1 MGIITLTTDFGAG
14 DHYAGVMK
22 GVIAGI
28 NPSAIVIDITHG
40 IEAYNIAEAAFRLRA
55 SYGYFPE
62 GAVHVAVVDPG
73 VGSPRK
79 AIAAE
84 AGGYLFVGPDNGV
97 FSMIFDK
104 SGVDRI
110 VEITN
115 PAFMLPSV
123 STTFHGRD
131 IFAPAAAH
139 LSKGAALEDL
149 GNRLS
154 AYEKLDIPRP
164 LDGGDAVTGRAIY
177 ADGFGNLVTNIPG
190 SVITEGARI
199 GAGDMIMAGLSV
211 SYADGKEGELIAL
224 VGSSGFLEI
233 SLNRGSAFELFGRL
247 PEVKVLKG
255 QGAGRG
261 RRS

>member
-28 NPSAIVIDITHG
+28 NSSAVVIDITHG
-40 IEAYNIAEAAFRLRA
+40 IEAYNIAEAAFKLHA
-55 SYGYFPE
+55 SYSYFPE
-62 GAVHVAVVDPG
+62 GTVHVAVVDPG
-73 VGSPRK
+73 VGSARR

-104 SGVDRI
+104 CGIDRI

-115 PAFMLPSV
+115 PGFMLLTV
-123 STTFHGRD
+123 SATFHGRD

-139 LSKGAALEDL
+139 LSKGAALEEL
-149 GNRLS
+149 GNELS
-154 AYEKLDIPRP
+154 SWEKLDIPRP
-164 LDGGDAVTGRAIY
+164 VDGGDVLAGIAVY
-177 ADGFGNLVTNIPG
+177 ADRFGNLVTNIPG
-190 SVITEGARI
+190 PVITNSAGVR
-199 GAGDMIMAGLSV
+199 AGDVNISRISG
-211 SYADGKEGELIAL
+211 SYADGEEGELIAL

-233 SLNRGSAFELFGRL
+233 SINKGSALEFFGGRL
-247 PEVKVLKG
+247 PEVEVLKG
-255 QGAGRG
+255 
-261 RRS
+261 

>member
-28 NPSAIVIDITHG
+28 DPSALVIDITHG
-40 IEAYNIAEAAFRLRA
+40 IESYNVTEAAFKLYA
-55 SYGYFPE
+55 SYSYFPE

-73 VGSPRK
+73 VGSARK

-84 AGGYLFVGPDNGV
+84 AGGYRFVGPDNGV
-97 FSMIFDK
+97 FSLIFDK
-104 SGVDRI
+104 CGAGSI

-123 STTFHGRD
+123 SATFHGRD

-139 LSKGAALEDL
+139 LSKGSALRDL
-149 GNRLS
+149 GEELQSYERLG
-154 AYEKLDIPRP
+154 IPTP
-164 LDGGDAVTGRAIY
+164 LEEGGFITGKVVY
-177 ADGFGNLVTNIPG
+177 ADRFGNLVTNIPG
-190 SVITEGARI
+190 
-199 GAGDMIMAGLSV
+199 DMIMPGSRVLTGDAVINNISG
-211 SYADGKEGELIAL
+211 SYADGKEGEPLAI

-233 SLNRGSAFELFGRL
+233 SLNKGSAFEFFGGKF
-247 PEVKVLKG
+247 PVIKVLK
-255 QGAGRG
+255 
-261 RRS
+261 S

>member
-40 IEAYNIAEAAFRLRA
+40 IGAYNIAEAAFKLHA
-55 SYGYFPE
+55 SYGYFPG

-73 VGSPRK
+73 VGSARR

-97 FSMIFDK
+97 FSMVFDK

-110 VEITN
+110 IEITN

-123 STTFHGRD
+123 SRTFHGRD

-139 LSKGAALEDL
+139 LSRGVALEDL
-149 GNRLS
+149 GNGLS
-154 AYEKLDIPRP
+154 SYERLDIRPP
-164 LDGGDAVTGRAIY
+164 LDDGDVIEGRAVY
-177 ADGFGNLVTNIPG
+177 ADRFGNLVTNIPG

-199 GAGDMIMAGLSV
+199 RAGDMIIDGMSA

-224 VGSSGFLEI
+224 TGSSGFLEI
-233 SLNRGSAFELFGRL
+233 SINKGSALEFFGGKL
-247 PEVKVLKG
+247 PEVKIPKI
-255 QGAGRG
+255 
-261 RRS
+261 

>member
-28 NPSAIVIDITHG
+28 NPSAAVIDITHG
-40 IEAYNIAEAAFRLRA
+40 IEAYNIAEAAFKLHA
-55 SYGYFPE
+55 SYSYFPE
-62 GAVHVAVVDPG
+62 GTIHVAVVDPG
-73 VGSPRK
+73 VGSARR

-104 SGVDRI
+104 CGVDRMAR
-110 VEITN
+110 ITN
-115 PAFMLPSV
+115 PEFMLPTV
-123 STTFHGRD
+123 SATFHGRD

-139 LSKGAALEDL
+139 LSKGIALEEL
-149 GNRLS
+149 GDVLTS
-154 AYEKLDIPRP
+154 YESLDIPEAH
-164 LDGGDAVTGRAIY
+164 DGGDVVTGRAIY
-177 ADGFGNLVTNIPG
+177 ADRFGNLVTNIPG
-190 SVITEGARI
+190 SVITNSSGVR
-199 GAGDMIMAGLSV
+199 AGDVTISSLSG

-233 SLNRGSAFELFGRL
+233 SVNKGSAFEFFGRL
-247 PEVKVLKG
+247 PEVEVLKG
-255 QGAGRG
+255 
-261 RRS
+261 

>member
-1 MGIITLTTDFGAG
+1 MGIITLITDFGAG

-28 NPSAIVIDITHG
+28 NPSAVVIDITHG
-40 IEAYNIAEAAFRLRA
+40 IGAYNIAEAAFRLHA
-55 SYGYFPE
+55 SYSYFPE
-62 GAVHVAVVDPG
+62 GTIHVAVVDPG
-73 VGSPRK
+73 GGSARR

-104 SGVDRI
+104 CGVDSI

-115 PAFMLPSV
+115 PAFMLPMV
-123 STTFHGRD
+123 SATFHGRD

-139 LSKGAALEDL
+139 LSKGAALEEL
-149 GNRLS
+149 GDGLS
-154 AYEKLDIPRP
+154 SCERLDIPQP
-164 LDGGDAVTGRAIY
+164 HDGGDTVTGRAIY
-177 ADGFGNLVTNIPG
+177 ADRFGNLVTNIPG
-190 SVITEGARI
+190 RVVKNSAGVR
-199 GAGDMIMAGLSV
+199 AGDVTISGMCM

-233 SLNRGSAFELFGRL
+233 SVNKGSAFEFFGKL
-247 PEVKVLKG
+247 PEVEVLKG
-255 QGAGRG
+255 
-261 RRS
+261 

>member
-1 MGIITLTTDFGAG
+1 MGIITLTTDFSAD

-28 NPSAIVIDITHG
+28 NPAAIVIDITHG
-40 IEAYNIAEAAFRLRA
+40 IAAYNIAEAAFKLHA
-55 SYGYFPE
+55 SYSYFPE
-62 GAVHVAVVDPG
+62 GAIHVAVVDPG
-73 VGSPRK
+73 VGSARK

-104 SGVDRI
+104 CGVDRMAQ
-110 VEITN
+110 ITN
-115 PAFMLPSV
+115 PEFMLPMV
-123 STTFHGRD
+123 SATFHGRD

-139 LSKGAALEDL
+139 LSKGIALEEL
-149 GNRLS
+149 GDVLS
-154 AYEKLDIPRP
+154 SYESLDIPQAR
-164 LDGGDAVTGRAIY
+164 GSGDVITGRTIY

-190 SVITEGARI
+190 AIVADSCVIR
-199 GAGDMIMAGLSV
+199 AGDATINSLSV

-233 SLNRGSAFELFGRL
+233 SVNKGSALEFFGRRL
-247 PEVKVLKG
+247 PEVAVLKG
-255 QGAGRG
+255 
-261 RRS
+261 